1 MRHPDVVVVVLWVI
15 GVEQVPQATE
25 EKKPDTAHKARQN

>member
-1 MRHPDVVVVVLWVI
+1 MHPDVVVVWV
-15 GVEQVPQATE
+15 GVEQVPQASE